1 MASAAREDAR
11 RARIDAL
18 TDRLITNVTGIKAS
32 DDDDRVKN
40 FKLCRG
46 YCDYHLHVHTYAD
59 RDGRDVM
66 NVDVREVLEKLTI
79 ASQGD
84 KVRVLEEKIEALT
97 RAREEMSSSMEPS
110 STTWRGDVHGAELGE
125 KIVLMLL
132 RLSRRP
138 LSTNLRELGIVSEGE
153 GAAAVRRGA
162 ADYDSEDEDA
172 LSTSS
177 SFETREREAV
187 SDSTLSEWS
196 DDDDENAMDHEND
209 GIIAQTAVDITE
221 VDDLG
226 FSWRDDLRGD
236 AEAIQVSASSA
247 KALCIG
253 DEFVPDVVSQA
264 RALQAAL
271 RMTNERR
278 GGDAFLATASAKHL
292 PSESSLVSGAL
303 HALSL
308 GSSNLEHV
316 SLPHVSHGTIEGALT
331 SIRCVA
337 EDLERLRMMKVKAKK
352 CGPTIQ
358 AFAEAL
364 DKQAHVLRRKLI
376 PLETRLSEDDIEN
389 KGKPTLLELRTT
401 VRLFESKVD
410 SLERAARMAFPV
422 DNTPAAEAA
431 SHCLST
437 LYDLISDYQA
447 AADIDGF
454 TLMLRVFIDTIQP
467 YLASLHRWLAL
478 GLLDDPAG
486 ELFIAPG
493 PSVHDKVGSKE
504 HWVHGYVLRHDVE
517 TPRFLGGLTSNI
529 LDVGRSLK
537 LLHCTEAGHS
547 QSVSKFD
554 THIGVLFIDSML
566 DMMRAESQAISVV
579 GENGVHAKD
588 AVRQFSAPTKT
599 PILDIFGHA
608 SNLIN
613 IRGVSTNSIV
623 REVISR
629 PTRVVSSSQGSS
641 KSKLQSSVDALD
653 TWLDVALTTQIPVC
667 PMNLLIQKS
676 LISHIDNRAKEVQLK
691 LVQRLRDVWLIKKEL
706 YVLRAVFLGG
716 AGDAANNFFT
726 SIFSILDDPDKI
738 DSKWNETTL
747 NELLDNAFAM
757 DISGHLPEDRSVN
770 IEIIPEAE
778 RNIFSRVVIGT
789 GSLEKI
795 ASLRYAF
802 DVQWPHSIV
811 IPPSAVAQYN
821 DITVFLTQLRRANS
835 AIQNVSTARWTEQI
849 RRAPG
854 NGLGGPVARRFEPR
868 LKCFISSLYRYV
880 FLRILDTEWETM
892 LESVDR
898 ALTLDDIRSAHEEF
912 LNVASRQCLVS
923 PDPTWTLLAEQI
935 RTILAV
941 SCEYFAC
948 QLSDGSISED
958 DASRLSAT
966 FEDSH
971 EYILR
976 VLNNKLDVGTAAP
989 EVEELLS
996 ALSII

>member
-1 MASAAREDAR
+1 MASATREDAR
-11 RARIDAL
+11 RTRIDAL
-18 TDRLITNVTGIKAS
+18 TDRLIASVTGIKAS

-66 NVDVREVLEKLTI
+66 NQDVREVLEKLTI

-84 KVRVLEEKIEALT
+84 KLRVLEEKIGALT
-97 RAREEMSSSMEPS
+97 RAREETTSSSS
-110 STTWRGDVHGAELGE
+110 NSTTKTWRGDVHGAELGE

-138 LSTNLRELGIVSEGE
+138 LSTKLQELGIASEEEGE
-153 GAAAVRRGA
+153 AAVSRGA
-162 ADYDSEDEDA
+162 LDDEEDA

-177 SFETREREAV
+177 SFDVREREV
-187 SDSTLSEWS
+187 MSDSTLSEWS
-196 DDDDENAMDHEND
+196 DDDDDTMDHASD
-209 GIIAQTAVDITE
+209 GIIAQTVDDDAE
-221 VDDLG
+221 DDDLG
-226 FSWRDDLRGD
+226 FSWQNDLRGAD
-236 AEAIQVSASSA
+236 SETMQVSEGSA
-247 KALCIG
+247 EIIHNE
-253 DEFVPDVVSQA
+253 DEFIPEVVSQA
-264 RALQAAL
+264 RALQTAL
-271 RMTNERR
+271 RMTNDRR
-278 GGDAFLATASAKHL
+278 GGDAFLAAASAKNL
-292 PSESSLVSGAL
+292 PSEATLVNGAL
-303 HALSL
+303 HALRI
-308 GSSNLEHV
+308 GSSELERV
-316 SLPHVSHGTIEGALT
+316 TLPHVSHGTIEGALT

-337 EDLERLRMMKVKAKK
+337 EDLERLQMMKVKAKK
-352 CGPTIQ
+352 CGPTVQ

-364 DKQAHVLRRKLI
+364 DKQAYVLKRKLL
-376 PLETRLSEDDIEN
+376 PLERRLSEDDIEN

-422 DNTPAAEAA
+422 EDTPAAEAA

-437 LYDLISDYQA
+437 LYDLVSDYQA
-447 AADIDGF
+447 AADMDGF
-454 TLMLRVFIDTIQP
+454 TLMLRVFVDTIQP

-486 ELFIAPG
+486 ELFIAQG
-493 PSVHDKVGSKE
+493 PSVDEKVGSKE
-504 HWVHGYVLRHDVE
+504 HWMHGYVLRHDVE
-517 TPRFLGGLTSNI
+517 TPRFLGDVTSKM

-537 LLHCTEAGHS
+537 LLHCTEARNS
-547 QSVSKFD
+547 QSVPKFD
-554 THIGVLFIDSML
+554 TQLAVLFVDSVL
-566 DMMRAESQAISVV
+566 DNLRAQSQAKIVTSENRVNVTGVV
-579 GENGVHAKD
+579 EH
-588 AVRQFSAPTKT
+588 SSPPMKT
-599 PILDIFGHA
+599 PSLDIFRSP

-613 IRGVSTNSIV
+613 IRGVSTDILA
-623 REVISR
+623 REIISR
-629 PTRVVSSSQGSS
+629 PTRVVLAPQNSL
-641 KSKLQSSVDALD
+641 KSNLQSSIDALE
-653 TWLDVALTTQIPVC
+653 TWLDVNLTTQIPAC

-676 LISHIDNRAKEVQLK
+676 LVSHIDKRAKEVQLT
-691 LVQRLRDVWLIKKEL
+691 LVQRLRDVWLINREL
-706 YVLRAVFLGG
+706 YALRAVFLGG
-716 AGDAANNFFT
+716 AGDTANNFFT
-726 SIFSILDDPDKI
+726 SVFSILDDPDKI

-747 NELLDNAFAM
+747 NEILVNAFSM
-757 DISGHLPEDRSVN
+757 DVSGHLPEDRSVK

-821 DITVFLTQLRRANS
+821 DITMFLTQLRRANS

-854 NGLGGPVARRFEPR
+854 KGLGGPVARQFEPR
-868 LKCFISSLYRYV
+868 LKCFISSLYRHV
-880 FLRILDTEWETM
+880 FMRILDTEWRKM
-892 LESVDR
+892 LESIDH
-898 ALTLDDIRSAHEEF
+898 AMTLDDIRSAHEEF
-912 LNVASRQCLVS
+912 LSVASRQCLVS
-923 PDPTWTLLAEQI
+923 PDPTWTLLAEQL

-941 SCEYFAC
+941 SCEYAAC

-976 VLNNKLDVGTAAP
+976 VLNSKLDIGTAAP
-989 EVEELLS
+989 EVEELLL